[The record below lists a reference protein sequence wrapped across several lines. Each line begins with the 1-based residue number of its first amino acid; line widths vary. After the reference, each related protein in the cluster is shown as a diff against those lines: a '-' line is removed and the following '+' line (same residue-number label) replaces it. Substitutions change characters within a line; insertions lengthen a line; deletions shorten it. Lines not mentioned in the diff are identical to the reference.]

1 MQPSEVD
8 LAPMNSVH
16 IIYRIKLNQDT
27 TEVFDFRLAEET
39 FNLISEKP
47 VNPPDWARLDYRQC
61 SHCPLSSAEHTHCPL
76 ALQLYGIVDRFHDTR
91 SIDEVEVEVITEE
104 RQVKQHTAL
113 QRVIASMLDL
123 VYPICGCPKTAFMKP
138 LARFHL
144 PLCSEEE
151 TVFRVTGMYLLAQ
164 YFLSK
169 TPSRRGRIEFDGL
182 TDIYNDLHMLNTAVA
197 SRLQTATRS
206 DSSKNAITLLDM
218 YSTLVPLLLEDELAE
233 MRGFFQ
239 AYLPADAQKAQVST
253 NYLEKAKAFSLD
265 LDNLKL
271 APTEEEE
278 KHDDMPEWLKEA
290 RGIMGP
296 YLPDNIRQKNSQS
309 GLGAAKDTT
318 PFRTAG
324 GLTLELAPLDD
335 DRPVP
340 KS

>member
-1 MQPSEVD
+1 
-8 LAPMNSVH
+8 MNSVH

-27 TEVFDFRLAEET
+27 TEVFDFRLAEQT
-39 FNLISEKP
+39 FDLISEKP

-61 SHCPLSSAEHTHCPL
+61 SHCPLSAAEHTHCPL
-76 ALQLYGIVDRFHDTR
+76 ALQLHGIVDRFHDTR

-182 TDIYNDLHMLNTAVA
+182 TDIYNDLHILNTAVA

-296 YLPDNIRQKNSQS
+296 YLPDNIRQKSSQS